1 MINIASF
8 NKALKSIWIKK
19 YICKT
24 NIMEQGKPVCDLEV
38 QKCGGKVWLTGN
50 LDKKDTVNQTTEE
63 NFFLVKK
70 PLQLDRRL
78 ILGQK
83 TRESFLSYPL
93 RFNSLKRT
101 DTCPVFIRNWSSFTI

>member
-1 MINIASF
+1 MRGFLRLFYETIKTIIINDYSVEPLRMINIASF

-50 LDKKDTVNQTTEE
+50 LDKKDTVNLTTED
-63 NFFLVKK
+63 FFGKETLAA
-70 PLQLDRRL
+70 
-78 ILGQK
+78 
-83 TRESFLSYPL
+83 
-93 RFNSLKRT
+93 
-101 DTCPVFIRNWSSFTI
+101 